1 MKIGK
6 WARLLL
12 AAAPLL
18 AGCGDFWQAPG
29 GSSSFTLSNSGNIT
43 VAQGATGTATITV
56 TPGSSFTGTVS
67 LSCAVT
73 APTGAS
79 NAATCSL
86 SSTSLAFSS
95 TSAQSSTLTATT
107 SSSTTTGAYQFL
119 VTGSSSGYTSES
131 TTVCVEVGTGTCS
144 STSSSSG
151 NFYILNSNSIAGYSM
166 NANSLTSISG
176 SSFTVTGASSVAMAP
191 SGGFLYVASIGSGI
205 TLYTITSTGALTPG
219 AVIDYDT
226 VAQAIQVDPSGKWL
240 LDASSTGELRAI
252 PITSSGTLD
261 SSRSIEAQAMAG
273 TAVQQMAITPNGA
286 LVAVALGSTGTQ
298 LFGFTS
304 GNASPLGA
312 GSTAIRTWN
321 TSAGSAISVA
331 MDPQNRLLYIGEIAA
346 FPSSSTNSGAL
357 RVFTISGNSV
367 TEFTYTTP
375 YASGGLAPHVILPNA
390 SGTYVYA
397 ANGTGPTSAGNITGF
412 AVTTTALTT
421 SSTVAAGAQPAGLAE
436 DSTHSWVFEVGSSGS
451 PYFDAYTFDA
461 STTGQLD
468 SQFTSTSA
476 ATSMAIVAAP

>member
-421 SSTVAAGAQPAGLAE
+421 GSTVAAGAQPAGLAE